1 MDDGAST
8 SSTPF
13 PTGSFFWG
21 GFFSKIFQTRLQFVL
36 TRHFFFMLYPITLHT
51 GWVLRCCVPACFMR
65 SSHGLPSILCVTRV
79 KDDSKMAGE
88 LVKQV
93 GHVASDAEGKENCYI
108 GAFIDSMAENTHMKE
123 LQNEVK
129 HNAEDLRRLSIIV
142 EKLEAALAAQSKSQD
157 KKMDQI
163 QLTLQQLIENFSQP
177 HGSPSNSGSSLKVT
191 PINGIPFI
199 KDISLGFPHFDCST
213 PVLEWIFKA
222 DKFFNYHN
230 TPDSDRVEIASMHF
244 EKEVVPWFQMLQK
257 IEAVTTW
264 NALTRALESQF
275 GPSPLHYSTPYNS
288 VTRTTPKSLPAPK
301 STTPPLLP
309 TPTGPPL
316 KNTNVKRISPAEM
329 QLRRE
334 KGLCYFCDEKFSF
347 NHKCPNRQ
355 CLMLQLGEEE
365 QKNEQE
371 PTDDAVD
378 HEQSPGDDHH
388 LSLNAL
394 KGDLGVGTIKF
405 KAYIGTLSVTVL
417 IDGGSSD
424 NFLQPRVAKF
434 LKLPVVQ
441 APMFRVMVG
450 NGNYMESEGLI
461 QDLKLQA
468 QGNVFKLSAFLLPI
482 CGADLILG
490 DCWLKSIGPHLGDYD
505 TLQIKFLQGDKF
517 TTLQGDSANL
527 PESAQLHHI
536 RRMINTTAIA
546 EMYSMQR
553 VQETS
558 IPIPLLELPNDME
571 PKLALLLHTYRKE
584 NIPADA
590 LSRSFAMA
598 WSEPVNSWLKAVADA
613 TKKDESLLHIYQ
625 KCVNNAGKFEE
636 YTLYKDV
643 IVRKGRIMVPNDH
656 TLINMILAE
665 FHASKVG
672 GHAGTTRTS
681 ARIGA
686 QFYWPKMRADIRKFI
701 KECVICQQAKYL
713 PLPLTTNEFGP
724 LVNPVSAL
732 NSRTIV
738 RNGKEVEQLLI
749 KWDTLS
755 IADNSW
761 EDLEAMQQS
770 YPEFNLEDKVAVKE
784 GSIVTRVKDDSKMAG
799 ELVKQVGHVAS
810 DAEGKEVRKS
820 SRIINKIGVVDAIR
834 MSSRLGTIRRTED
847 LECLVQHWSHTT
859 HTFYASWGEFV
870 PSLEDVHVL
879 MKLPLFGD
887 CDILNCQIG
896 SNLIDMAKELKMA
909 MIESAKVKGTSNVL
923 PPEQRKVPRDSLKY
937 TFATWVCYFFEDFDV
952 KKVFHPS
959 PPVPIF

>member
-1 MDDGAST
+1 MADLFKLQQTGSVSDYYLKFMALANRSGGLSEEAVLNCFISGLNVDIKRDVVAMTPVNLLRAVALAKLYEEKYTIIPKTSPSYPNRFT
-8 SSTPF
+8 SS
-13 PTGSFFWG
+13 
-21 GFFSKIFQTRLQFVL
+21 
-36 TRHFFFMLYPITLHT
+36 
-51 GWVLRCCVPACFMR
+51 
-65 SSHGLPSILCVTRV
+65 PS
-79 KDDSKMAGE
+79 
-88 LVKQV
+88 
-93 GHVASDAEGKENCYI
+93 
-108 GAFIDSMAENTHMKE
+108 
-123 LQNEVK
+123 
-129 HNAEDLRRLSIIV
+129 
-142 EKLEAALAAQSKSQD
+142 
-157 KKMDQI
+157 
-163 QLTLQQLIENFSQP
+163 
-177 HGSPSNSGSSLKVT
+177 
-191 PINGIPFI
+191 
-199 KDISLGFPHFDCST
+199 
-213 PVLEWIFKA
+213 
-222 DKFFNYHN
+222 
-230 TPDSDRVEIASMHF
+230 
-244 EKEVVPWFQMLQK
+244 
-257 IEAVTTW
+257 
-264 NALTRALESQF
+264 
-275 GPSPLHYSTPYNS
+275 YSTPYNS

-365 QKNEQE
+365 QENEQE

-394 KGDLGVGTIKF
+394 KGGLGVGTIKF

-450 NGNYMESEGLI
+450 NG
-461 QDLKLQA
+461 
-468 QGNVFKLSAFLLPI
+468 
-482 CGADLILG
+482 
-490 DCWLKSIGPHLGDYD
+490 
-505 TLQIKFLQGDKF
+505 
-517 TTLQGDSANL
+517 
-527 PESAQLHHI
+527 
-536 RRMINTTAIA
+536 
-546 EMYSMQR
+546 
-553 VQETS
+553 
-558 IPIPLLELPNDME
+558 
-571 PKLALLLHTYRKE
+571 KE

-590 LSRSFAMA
+590 LSKSFAMA

-701 KECVICQQAKYL
+701 KECVICQQAKKQQYL

-732 NSRTIV
+732 DSRTIV

-820 SRIINKIGVVDAIR
+820 SRKR
-834 MSSRLGTIRRTED
+834 MES
-847 LECLVQHWSHTT
+847 V
-859 HTFYASWGEFV
+859 
-870 PSLEDVHVL
+870 
-879 MKLPLFGD
+879 KL
-887 CDILNCQIG
+887 
-896 SNLIDMAKELKMA
+896 
-909 MIESAKVKGTSNVL
+909 
-923 PPEQRKVPRDSLKY
+923 RDY
-937 TFATWVCYFFEDFDV
+937 
-952 KKVFHPS
+952 
-959 PPVPIF
+959 IQ